1 MDRRPH
7 RSDDPQEQATR
18 LANAMLEALETDDE
32 YTDGMRAIAFVYP
45 NTGRG
50 GVGLHGVRYRGNV
63 EAAVYDALQSL
74 DALLQ
79 TIGKSLATFEIPP
92 RGQG

>member
-1 MDRRPH
+1 MDRKSH
-7 RSDDPQEQATR
+7 RSDNPEERVTR
-18 LANAMLEALETDDE
+18 LANAMLEALEADE
-32 YTDGMRAIAFVYP
+32 EYGEDVRAIALVYP

-79 TIGKSLATFEIPP
+79 TIGKSLATFEVPV